1 MVVTENPEWFPLSNE
16 FEKRNTLL
24 GNPSVLLRQC
34 EIYARGHDITWSFN
48 YPMFDAPWSS
58 FYFFA
63 ELDTLSASLRFL
75 EVCHKKGLALF
86 HKTQSRTLSDI
97 PLSAS
102 RCDL

>member
-1 MVVTENPEWFPLSNE
+1 MVPVREPDESLQKEFGGGAPADICKAAATAAFCDADMVVTENPEWFPFYNE

-34 EIYARGHDITWSFN
+34 EIYARGHDVTWSFN

-63 ELDTLSASLRFL
+63 E
-75 EVCHKKGLALF
+75 
-86 HKTQSRTLSDI
+86 
-97 PLSAS
+97 P
-102 RCDL
+102 